1 MFCSKTKHHENGEY
15 VWKPNNLMGNYNIL
29 STSGL
34 LYVKL
39 RHNGRHILVHYL
51 LSRLRRTQCWPVSNK
66 VDPENHNLMI
76 LVVFSYRY
84 GWIRETRPHEK
95 TGAWTMIDFIH
106 STQNI
111 EDIRKS
117 CCSSQGSFSFVFHY
131 TARAV
136 SGEHWWHWSNLSHIP
151 TPTHFLEVYTRT
163 WHPSLLKESIWV
175 ASSSEKPR
183 QSVLPHSYSLLRLHS
198 YSLPPEGLG
207 STVEISL
214 QNIRR
219 CWRICN
225 FRSFFSDLPWP
236 SPIAG
241 IASSNAPRSAG
252 GTLSSLESSLVQQS
266 WSQTQCL
273 QSQPVWAAAQRLWIS
288 LLSWLVNAKCQFPW
302 VTIPLE
308 KASTLKELH

>member
-1 MFCSKTKHHENGEY
+1 MNSA
-15 VWKPNNLMGNYNIL
+15 
-29 STSGL
+29 
-34 LYVKL
+34 
-39 RHNGRHILVHYL
+39 
-51 LSRLRRTQCWPVSNK
+51 
-66 VDPENHNLMI
+66 
-76 LVVFSYRY
+76 
-84 GWIRETRPHEK
+84 
-95 TGAWTMIDFIH
+95 GAWTMIDFIH

-151 TPTHFLEVYTRT
+151 TATNFREVYTRT

-175 ASSSEKPR
+175 ASSSEKPH

-207 STVEISL
+207 STAEISPK
-214 QNIRR
+214 NVRR

-252 GTLSSLESSLVQQS
+252 GTLSSLESSLVHQS

-273 QSQPVWAAAQRLWIS
+273 QSQPMWAAAQRLLDLSS
-288 LLSWLVNAKCQFPW
+288 LLVGECKMSASMSDNSTRKGEYPRGITLDNTCLYKWIRHCLLMISQFW
-302 VTIPLE
+302 VVKPQFGGGCRDKYQLDPIGCCSMWCIVSPGPCGPVLQSAWHGE
-308 KASTLKELH
+308 KRWR

>member
-1 MFCSKTKHHENGEY
+1 M
-15 VWKPNNLMGNYNIL
+15 
-29 STSGL
+29 
-34 LYVKL
+34 
-39 RHNGRHILVHYL
+39 
-51 LSRLRRTQCWPVSNK
+51 NK
-66 VDPENHNLMI
+66 QDQ
-76 LVVFSYRY
+76 
-84 GWIRETRPHEK
+84 

-151 TPTHFLEVYTRT
+151 TATNFREVYTRT
-163 WHPSLLKESIWV
+163 
-175 ASSSEKPR
+175 R

-252 GTLSSLESSLVQQS
+252 GTLSSLESSLVHQG
-266 WSQTQCL
+266 WSQTQCF
-273 QSQPVWAAAQRLWIS
+273 QSQPVWAAAQRLLDFSS
-288 LLSWLVNAKCQFPW
+288 LLVGECKMSVSMSDNSTRKGEYPRGITLDNTCLYKWIRHRFVHNIPVLSGQTSIWWWL
-302 VTIPLE
+302 
-308 KASTLKELH
+308 